1 MVINTGTMTAWLLR
15 RALGTVRN
23 EQQDRKGRGEGMAIT
38 AGMVKELR
46 EKTGA
51 GMMDC
56 KKALSETDGDLEKA
70 IDYLRQKGLSD
81 AAKRTR
87 RTASEGVIGSYI
99 HPGGRIG
106 VLVEVNCESDFV
118 ARTGEF
124 QALVKDLA
132 MHVAASNPLYLR
144 REDVPEDVIA
154 REKNIYEVQAKE
166 GGKPER
172 IVERIVQGKLEK
184 FFQEVCLLEQPFVKD
199 PDMSVNQLVSSLVAK
214 LGENIVVRRFQRYQL
229 GGQ

>member
-1 MVINTGTMTAWLLR
+1 
-15 RALGTVRN
+15 
-23 EQQDRKGRGEGMAIT
+23 MAIP
-38 AGMVKELR
+38 AERVKELR

-56 KKALSETDGDLEKA
+56 KKALSEVGGDIERA

-81 AAKRTR
+81 AAKRTG
-87 RTASEGVIGSYI
+87 RTASEGVIASYI
-99 HPGGRIG
+99 HPGGKIG

-118 ARTGEF
+118 ARTEEF
-124 QALVKDLA
+124 QTLVKDLG

-144 REDVPEDVIA
+144 REDVPEDVIT
-154 REKNIYEVQAKE
+154 REKNIYEAQAME
-166 GGKPER
+166 GGKPEK

-184 FFQEVCLLEQPFVKD
+184 FFQEICLLEQPFVKD
-199 PDMSVNQLVSSLVAK
+199 PDLSVQQLVSSVVAK

-229 GGQ
+229 GGL

>member
-1 MVINTGTMTAWLLR
+1 
-15 RALGTVRN
+15 
-23 EQQDRKGRGEGMAIT
+23 MAVT

-46 EKTGA
+46 DKTGA

-56 KKALSETDGDLEKA
+56 KKALSETSGDVEKA

-81 AAKRTR
+81 AAKRTG
-87 RTASEGVIGSYI
+87 RTASEGLVGSYI
-99 HPGGRIG
+99 HPGGKLG
-106 VLVEVNCESDFV
+106 VLVEVNCQSDFV
-118 ARTGEF
+118 ARTAEF
-124 QALVKDLA
+124 QALVKDVA

-154 REKNIYEVQAKE
+154 REKNIYEVQARE
-166 GGKPER
+166 GGKPEK

-184 FFQEVCLLEQPFVKD
+184 FFEEVCLLEQPFVKE
-199 PDMSVNQLVSSLVAK
+199 PDLSVNQLVSSLVAK

-229 GGQ
+229 GSE

>member
-1 MVINTGTMTAWLLR
+1 
-15 RALGTVRN
+15 
-23 EQQDRKGRGEGMAIT
+23 MAIS
-38 AGMVKELR
+38 AEMVKDLR

-56 KKALSETDGDLEKA
+56 KRALSETEGDVEKA

-81 AAKRTR
+81 AAKRTG

-99 HPGGRIG
+99 HPGGKIG

-118 ARTGEF
+118 ARTEEF
-124 QALVKDLA
+124 QMLVKDLT

-144 REDVPEDVIA
+144 REEVPEEAIV

-166 GGKPER
+166 GGKPEK

-184 FFQEVCLLEQPFVKD
+184 FFQDVCLLEQPFVKD
-199 PDMSVNQLVSSLVAK
+199 PDVSVNQRIASTIAK
-214 LGENIVVRRFQRYQL
+214 LGENIVVRRFQRFQL

>member
-1 MVINTGTMTAWLLR
+1 
-15 RALGTVRN
+15 
-23 EQQDRKGRGEGMAIT
+23 MAIS
-38 AGMVKELR
+38 AERVKELR

-56 KKALSETDGDLEKA
+56 KRALSEVGGDLERA

-81 AAKRTR
+81 AVKRTG
-87 RTASEGVIGSYI
+87 RTASEGVVGAYI
-99 HPGGRIG
+99 HPGGKIG

-118 ARTGEF
+118 ARTEEF
-124 QALVKDLA
+124 QTLVKDLA
-132 MHVAASNPLYLR
+132 MHVAAANPLYLR
-144 REDVPEDVIA
+144 REDVPEEVIA
-154 REKNIYEVQAKE
+154 REKNIYEAQAKE
-166 GGKPER
+166 GGKPEK

-184 FFQEVCLLEQPFVKD
+184 FFEEACLLEQPFIKD
-199 PDMSVNQLVSSLVAK
+199 PDVSVSQLVSGVIAK

>member
-1 MVINTGTMTAWLLR
+1 
-15 RALGTVRN
+15 
-23 EQQDRKGRGEGMAIT
+23 MAIP
-38 AGMVKELR
+38 AERVKELR

-56 KKALSETDGDLEKA
+56 KKALSEVGGDIERA

-81 AAKRTR
+81 AAKRTG

-99 HPGGRIG
+99 HPGGKIG

-118 ARTGEF
+118 ARTEEF
-124 QALVKDLA
+124 QTLVKDLA
-132 MHVAASNPLYLR
+132 MHVAASNPMYLR
-144 REDVPEDVIA
+144 REDVPEDVTA

-166 GGKPER
+166 GGKSEN

-184 FFQEVCLLEQPFVKD
+184 FFQEACLLEQPFVKD
-199 PDMSVNQLVSSLVAK
+199 PDLSVQQLVSGVVAK

-229 GGQ
+229 GGL

>member
-1 MVINTGTMTAWLLR
+1 
-15 RALGTVRN
+15 
-23 EQQDRKGRGEGMAIT
+23 MAIS
-38 AGMVKELR
+38 AEMVKELR

-56 KKALSETDGDLEKA
+56 KRALSETEGDIEKA

-81 AAKRTR
+81 AAKRTG

-99 HPGGRIG
+99 HPGGKIG

-118 ARTGEF
+118 ARTEEF
-124 QALVKDLA
+124 QLLVKDLA

-144 REDVPEDVIA
+144 REDVPEEAIA

-166 GGKPER
+166 GGKPEK

-184 FFQEVCLLEQPFVKD
+184 FFQDVCLLEQPFVKD
-199 PDMSVNQLVSSLVAK
+199 PDISVNQRVSSAVAK
-214 LGENIVVRRFQRYQL
+214 LGENIVVRRFQRFQL

>member
-1 MVINTGTMTAWLLR
+1 
-15 RALGTVRN
+15 
-23 EQQDRKGRGEGMAIT
+23 MAIP
-38 AGMVKELR
+38 AERVKELR

-56 KKALSETDGDLEKA
+56 KKALSEVGGDIERA

-81 AAKRTR
+81 AAKRTS

-99 HPGGRIG
+99 HPGGKIG

-118 ARTGEF
+118 ARTEEF
-124 QALVKDLA
+124 QTLVKDLA

-166 GGKPER
+166 GGKPEK
-172 IVERIVQGKLEK
+172 IIERIVQGKLEK
-184 FFQEVCLLEQPFVKD
+184 FFQEMCLLEQPFVKD
-199 PDMSVNQLVSSLVAK
+199 PDLSVSQLVAGVLAK
-214 LGENIVVRRFQRYQL
+214 LGENVVVRRFQRYQL

>member
-1 MVINTGTMTAWLLR
+1 
-15 RALGTVRN
+15 
-23 EQQDRKGRGEGMAIT
+23 MAIS

-46 EKTGA
+46 DKTGA

-56 KKALSETDGDLEKA
+56 KRALSETEGDIEKA

-81 AAKRTR
+81 AAKRTG

-99 HPGGRIG
+99 HPGGKIG

-118 ARTGEF
+118 ARTEEF
-124 QALVKDLA
+124 QTLVKDLT

-144 REDVPEDVIA
+144 REEVPDEAVT
-154 REKNIYEVQAKE
+154 REKNIYEAQAKE
-166 GGKPER
+166 GGKPEK

-184 FFQEVCLLEQPFVKD
+184 FFQDVCLLEQPFVKE
-199 PDMSVNQLVSSLVAK
+199 PDLSVSQRVASTIAK
-214 LGENIVVRRFQRYQL
+214 LGENIVVRRFQRFQL

>member
-1 MVINTGTMTAWLLR
+1 
-15 RALGTVRN
+15 
-23 EQQDRKGRGEGMAIT
+23 MAVT

-56 KKALSETDGDLEKA
+56 RNALSETGGDLEKA

-81 AAKRTR
+81 AAKRTG
-87 RTASEGVIGSYI
+87 RTASEGAIGSYI
-99 HPGGRIG
+99 HPGGKIG
-106 VLVEVNCESDFV
+106 VLVEINCESDFV
-118 ARTGEF
+118 ARTEEF
-124 QALVKDLA
+124 QALVKDLS

-144 REDVPEDVIA
+144 REDVPEDVIT
-154 REKNIYEVQAKE
+154 REKNIYEVQARE

-172 IVERIVQGKLEK
+172 IVERIVQGKMEK
-184 FFQEVCLLEQPFVKD
+184 FFQEICLLEQPFVKD
-199 PDMSVNQLVSSLVAK
+199 PDISVNQLVSGVAAK

>member
-1 MVINTGTMTAWLLR
+1 
-15 RALGTVRN
+15 
-23 EQQDRKGRGEGMAIT
+23 
-38 AGMVKELR
+38 MVKELR
-46 EKTGA
+46 DKTGA

-56 KKALSETDGDLEKA
+56 KKALSETGGDVERA

-81 AAKRTR
+81 AAKRTGR
-87 RTASEGVIGSYI
+87 SASEGVIGSYI
-99 HPGGRIG
+99 HPGGKIG

-118 ARTGEF
+118 ARTEEF
-124 QALVKDLA
+124 QVLVKDLA

-144 REDVPEDVIA
+144 REDVPEEVIA
-154 REKNIYEVQAKE
+154 REQSIYEAQAKE

-184 FFQEVCLLEQPFVKD
+184 FFQEVCFLEQPFVKD
-199 PDMSVNQLVSSLVAK
+199 PDVSVNQLVASVIAK
-214 LGENIVVRRFQRYQL
+214 LGENLVVRRFQRYQL

>member
-1 MVINTGTMTAWLLR
+1 
-15 RALGTVRN
+15 
-23 EQQDRKGRGEGMAIT
+23 MAIR
-38 AGMVKELR
+38 ADMVKELR
-46 EKTGA
+46 DKTGA

-56 KKALSETDGDLEKA
+56 KKALSETEGDIEKA

-81 AAKRTR
+81 AAKRTG
-87 RTASEGVIGSYI
+87 RTATEGVIGSYI
-99 HPGGRIG
+99 HPGGKIG

-118 ARTGEF
+118 ARTEEF
-124 QALVKDLA
+124 QMLVKDLA

-144 REDVPEDVIA
+144 REEVPESVIA

-166 GGKPER
+166 GGKPEK
-172 IVERIVQGKLEK
+172 IIERIVQGKLEK
-184 FFQEVCLLEQPFVKD
+184 FFQDVCLLEQPFVKD
-199 PDMSVNQLVSSLVAK
+199 PDISVNQRVASAIAK

>member
-1 MVINTGTMTAWLLR
+1 MSREIVCDG
-15 RALGTVRN
+15 GVR
-23 EQQDRKGRGEGMAIT
+23 MAVT

-46 EKTGA
+46 DKTGA

-56 KKALSETDGDLEKA
+56 KKALSETSGDVEKA

-81 AAKRTR
+81 AAKRTG
-87 RTASEGVIGSYI
+87 RTASEGLVGSYI
-99 HPGGRIG
+99 HPGGKLG

-118 ARTGEF
+118 ARTAEF
-124 QALVKDLA
+124 QTLVKDVA
-132 MHVAASNPLYLR
+132 MQVAASNPLYLR

-154 REKNIYEVQAKE
+154 REKNIYEVQARE
-166 GGKPER
+166 GGKPEK

-184 FFQEVCLLEQPFVKD
+184 FFEEVCLLEQPFVKE
-199 PDMSVNQLVSSLVAK
+199 PDLSVNQLVSSLVAK

-229 GGQ
+229 GSE

>member
-1 MVINTGTMTAWLLR
+1 
-15 RALGTVRN
+15 
-23 EQQDRKGRGEGMAIT
+23 MAVT

-56 KKALSETDGDLEKA
+56 KKALSETGGDVEKA

-81 AAKRTR
+81 AAKRTGR
-87 RTASEGVIGSYI
+87 MASEGVIGSYI
-99 HPGGRIG
+99 HPGGKIG

-118 ARTGEF
+118 ARTAEF

-144 REDVPEDVIA
+144 REDVPEEVIA
-154 REKNIYEVQAKE
+154 REKNIYEVQARE
-166 GGKPER
+166 GGKPEK

-184 FFQEVCLLEQPFVKD
+184 FFQEVCLLEQPFIKE
-199 PDMSVNQLVSSLVAK
+199 PDMSVNQLVSSVLAK

>member
-1 MVINTGTMTAWLLR
+1 MSREIVCDG
-15 RALGTVRN
+15 GVR
-23 EQQDRKGRGEGMAIT
+23 MAVT

-46 EKTGA
+46 DKTGA

-56 KKALSETDGDLEKA
+56 KKALSETSGDVEKA

-81 AAKRTR
+81 AGKRTG
-87 RTASEGVIGSYI
+87 RTASEGLVGSYI
-99 HPGGRIG
+99 HPGGKLG

-118 ARTGEF
+118 ARTEDF
-124 QALVKDLA
+124 QALVKDVA

-154 REKNIYEVQAKE
+154 REKNIYEVQARE
-166 GGKPER
+166 GGKPEQ

-184 FFQEVCLLEQPFVKD
+184 FFEEVCLLEQPFVKE
-199 PDMSVNQLVSSLVAK
+199 PDLSVNQLVSSLVAK

-229 GGQ
+229 GSE

>member
-1 MVINTGTMTAWLLR
+1 
-15 RALGTVRN
+15 
-23 EQQDRKGRGEGMAIT
+23 MAVT

-46 EKTGA
+46 DKTGA

-56 KKALSETDGDLEKA
+56 KRALSETDGDVERA

-81 AAKRTR
+81 AAKRTGR
-87 RTASEGVIGSYI
+87 SASEGVIGSYI
-99 HPGGRIG
+99 HPGGKIG
-106 VLVEVNCESDFV
+106 VLVEINCESDFV
-118 ARTGEF
+118 ARTEEF

-132 MHVAASNPLYLR
+132 MHIAASNPLYLR
-144 REDVPEDVIA
+144 REDVPEEVMA
-154 REKNIYEVQAKE
+154 REKKIYEAQAKE
-166 GGKPER
+166 GGKPDR

-184 FFQEVCLLEQPFVKD
+184 FFQEICLLEQPFVKD
-199 PDMSVNQLVSSLVAK
+199 PDMSINQLVSSVLAK

>member
-1 MVINTGTMTAWLLR
+1 
-15 RALGTVRN
+15 
-23 EQQDRKGRGEGMAIT
+23 MAIS
-38 AGMVKELR
+38 AERVKELR

-56 KKALSETDGDLEKA
+56 KRALSEVGGDLERA

-81 AAKRTR
+81 AVKRTG
-87 RTASEGVIGSYI
+87 RTASEGVVGAYI
-99 HPGGRIG
+99 HPGGKIG

-118 ARTGEF
+118 ARTEEF
-124 QALVKDLA
+124 QMLVKDLA
-132 MHVAASNPLYLR
+132 MHVAAANPLYLR
-144 REDVPEDVIA
+144 REDVPEEVIA
-154 REKNIYEVQAKE
+154 REKNIYEAQAKE
-166 GGKPER
+166 GGKPEK

-184 FFQEVCLLEQPFVKD
+184 FFEEACLLEQPFIKD
-199 PDMSVNQLVSSLVAK
+199 PDVSVSQLVSGVIAK